1 MCRWLQAVF
10 RGEMGDTQA
19 HELCR
24 IANHLHLRVDLEQSN
39 FFALQIICVRRDGI
53 AFCVSIRMHPLLLGW
68 KFHIKA
74 KCSVSTGPAR
84 GNTVDGLP
92 RASKFKDVKD
102 EAARILPH
110 LKGLIASEAQKKKK
124 SRKDGHQSQAT
135 MMADTACGRPRAEV
149 DRDARAVH
157 AWLVQDQSALR
168 KFLSAASDGG
178 VFFTSNVHSKTAV
191 AYVKHRMLTPEQP
204 APGVSADDFV
214 KAAQGRL
221 CD

>member
-1 MCRWLQAVF
+1 MF

-24 IANHLHLRVDLEQSN
+24 IANHLHLRVDLKQSN

-92 RASKFKDVKD
+92 RASKF
-102 EAARILPH
+102 
-110 LKGLIASEAQKKKK
+110 LKIFAQAIQLL
-124 SRKDGHQSQAT
+124 G
-135 MMADTACGRPRAEV
+135 
-149 DRDARAVH
+149 
-157 AWLVQDQSALR
+157 
-168 KFLSAASDGG
+168 
-178 VFFTSNVHSKTAV
+178 
-191 AYVKHRMLTPEQP
+191 
-204 APGVSADDFV
+204 FV
-214 KAAQGRL
+214 RR
-221 CD
+221 

>member
-92 RASKFKDVKD
+92 RASKSGLDPCFFKICQNPTV
-102 EAARILPH
+102 
-110 LKGLIASEAQKKKK
+110 
-124 SRKDGHQSQAT
+124 
-135 MMADTACGRPRAEV
+135 
-149 DRDARAVH
+149 
-157 AWLVQDQSALR
+157 
-168 KFLSAASDGG
+168 
-178 VFFTSNVHSKTAV
+178 
-191 AYVKHRMLTPEQP
+191 
-204 APGVSADDFV
+204 
-214 KAAQGRL
+214 RL
-221 CD
+221 E

>member
-74 KCSVSTGPAR
+74 KCSVSTSHPR

-92 RASKFKDVKD
+92 RASKLKRKGYAHFP
-102 EAARILPH
+102 EFISQNLEYLAALW
-110 LKGLIASEAQKKKK
+110 SDFDKK
-124 SRKDGHQSQAT
+124 
-135 MMADTACGRPRAEV
+135 
-149 DRDARAVH
+149 
-157 AWLVQDQSALR
+157 
-168 KFLSAASDGG
+168 LSSW
-178 VFFTSNVHSKTAV
+178 S
-191 AYVKHRMLTPEQP
+191 
-204 APGVSADDFV
+204 
-214 KAAQGRL
+214 
-221 CD
+221 